1 MTTTDTIHAAKQPA
15 TGRLPRISPITI
27 ITNSTIAARFWM
39 LLAIIGFTGWAVIPQ
54 ITIHSMKQQQMV
66 AIVDQSGN
74 IIYAPLVG
82 FQDSGQL
89 HAYHVR
95 LACIAML
102 QRNPNGFDMPELI
115 DRIFIDPARA
125 DVRALAKAQAPEF
138 AKKAIH
144 QKVEIRDIATVETR
158 RIDARDRRT
167 YDAVLI
173 RAAGGLIRTGTVN
186 GIEFREPANFT
197 VEFLF
202 IKNSNL
208 IDNGLLP
215 LVVSTFKYNE
225 TKL

>member
-1 MTTTDTIHAAKQPA
+1 MTAIDTAHAVNPEIRRVSKPN
-15 TGRLPRISPITI
+15 PITL
-27 ITNSTIAARFWM
+27 ITNSTVAARFWM
-39 LLAIIGFTGWAVIPQ
+39 LLAIIGFAGWAIIPQ

-115 DRIFIDPARA
+115 DRIFIDPARN

-197 VEFLF
+197 IEFLF
-202 IKNSNL
+202 IKNPNL